1 MGVLRGLAVLVV
13 VLVLGACATL
23 YTMQDSMMF
32 YPQPERVAPTQDY
45 IEVVEIGTEDGETL
59 VAWYAKAE
67 PGCPTVL
74 FMHGNGSRIDLD
86 KWRYARIR
94 DRGAGFLAL
103 SWRGYAGSTGK
114 PGEKGFHLD
123 AAAAWGWLMDQQIAA
138 NDVIIHGFSIGTG
151 PATKLASAVDEG
163 LLILEAPYYSMVDL
177 VRKKAPLVPAGL
189 LLKHKFRSDKYIA
202 SAGSPV
208 FMVHGSADRVIPIEQ
223 SRRLFELALEPK
235 AYKIVAGA
243 DHNTMV
249 RDGVYDAIWPFV
261 ADNWTPFDRLDD
273 TPGCDFTAS
282 AAGGEI
288 Q

>member
-1 MGVLRGLAVLVV
+1 MGILRGLAVLVV

-32 YPQPERVAPTQDY
+32 YPQPERIAPTQDY
-45 IEVVEIGTEDGETL
+45 IEAVEIGTEDGETL

-67 PGCPTVL
+67 LGCPTVL

-86 KWRYARIR
+86 TWRYARIR

-151 PATKLASAVDEG
+151 PATKLASEVDEG

-177 VRKKAPLVPAGL
+177 VRKKFPLVPAGL

-235 AYKIVAGA
+235 AYKTMAGA

-261 ADNWTPFDRLDD
+261 AGNWTPFEALDD
-273 TPGCDFTAS
+273 TPRCDLLK
-282 AAGGEI
+282 EEL
-288 Q
+288 